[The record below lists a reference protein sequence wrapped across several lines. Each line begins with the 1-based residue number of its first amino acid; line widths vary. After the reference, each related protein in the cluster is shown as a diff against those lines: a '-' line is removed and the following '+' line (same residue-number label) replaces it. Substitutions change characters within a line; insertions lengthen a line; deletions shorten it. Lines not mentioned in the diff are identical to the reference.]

1 MATTLLHTSILT
13 LALFQSTQLNLFERF
28 LSQAVSGIDST
39 SITAGMQ
46 NVGYVILLVG
56 FLWQVY
62 NSALHGGDV
71 RGLATNLIKYVTTA
85 IVIMNYHAVFTTI
98 NQGFVNA
105 GNWISNAS
113 GVQNLFDNWQ
123 SDLQSQFSQNASQN
137 MWGLITGSIAGF
149 LDAVLILVAYLLYP
163 IVILIFGFFYIFY
176 GSVLYIFGPIVIA
189 LMPLGATNRLAKA
202 YAENVFIWNAWPIL
216 YGGFGSLLS
225 AVQMGQV
232 GQMLSQNNFL
242 GGLGN
247 VEGSVLIGL
256 ASIIY
261 SLAIAVIPFIAKRI
275 VSGEVGS
282 TAASLVGAAG
292 TALTTAIAAG
302 EGVVAGVTVAR
313 ASIASGGPTSGQGTS
328 SSTATG
334 STSRTSTPAGG
345 NQPAPQQRASGPT
358 SSSTTAS
365 GATNNAGDRQTGGL
379 GHLHPTRESP
389 ATMGQEHAEQ
399 IRAAMG
405 ASRDTSEAG
414 GTTSHQSE
422 PLNASRAGEPAAGAT
437 NDSSMRAGSSSAS
450 GSRGSS
456 SNRPTIAPHRL
467 STWGAYHIA
476 RFAAFSAVN
485 GGHAAIGA
493 VRGLTD
499 AIRNPSD
506 PAGGHAGAMG
516 SPTETSRERR
526 RPDG

>member
-1 MATTLLHTSILT
+1 MITTLLHTSIST

-46 NVGYVILLVG
+46 NVGYVILLIG

-149 LDAVLILVAYLLYP
+149 LDAVLILVAYMLYP

-189 LMPLGATNRLAKA
+189 LMPLGATNRLAKS

-247 VEGSVLIGL
+247 VEGSILIGL

-282 TAASLVGAAG
+282 TAAALVSAAG

-302 EGVVAGVTVAR
+302 EGVVAGVTAAR
-313 ASIASGGPTSGQGTS
+313 ASIASDGPTSGQGP
-328 SSTATG
+328 SSTG
-334 STSRTSTPAGG
+334 PTSRTSTAAGG
-345 NQPAPQQRASGPT
+345 NQPAPQQRASGP
-358 SSSTTAS
+358 SSSATTAS
-365 GATNNAGDRQTGGL
+365 GATNHAGDRQSGGL
-379 GHLHPTRESP
+379 GHTHPTRESP

-414 GTTSHQSE
+414 GTTSDQSA
-422 PLNASRAGEPAAGAT
+422 PLNASRVGEPAAGAT
-437 NDSSMRAGSSSAS
+437 NDSSMRARSSSSSSS

-456 SNRPTIAPHRL
+456 SNRPTIGPHRL

-476 RFAAFSAVN
+476 RFAAFSAVK

-499 AIRNPSD
+499 AIRKPSE
-506 PAGGHAGAMG
+506 PAGEHASETG
-516 SPTETSRERR
+516 SPAGTSRERG